1 MNVSAQRRRF
11 IERELRDAIAAHY
24 LMIFYQPQVTLD
36 GREPAGLEAV
46 ARWRHPVKGW
56 ISPGE
61 FVPVAEQSSLI
72 SELDNWILQAV
83 FEQIERWYQ
92 AGCEPL
98 PVAVNVAAQQFASKT
113 FTELAGSLMKRYP
126 AAVRR
131 SRWNSPSG
139 CFSAIMPT
147 SHRDLLNP
155 TPGRL

>member
-1 MNVSAQRRRF
+1 M
-11 IERELRDAIAAHY
+11 IAGKHD
-24 LMIFYQPQVTLD
+24 LFT
-36 GREPAGLEAV
+36 PAG
-46 ARWRHPVKGW
+46 
-56 ISPGE
+56 
-61 FVPVAEQSSLI
+61 
-72 SELDNWILQAV
+72 V
-83 FEQIERWYQ
+83 FKT
-92 AGCEPL
+92 
-98 PVAVNVAAQQFASKT
+98 ASKT